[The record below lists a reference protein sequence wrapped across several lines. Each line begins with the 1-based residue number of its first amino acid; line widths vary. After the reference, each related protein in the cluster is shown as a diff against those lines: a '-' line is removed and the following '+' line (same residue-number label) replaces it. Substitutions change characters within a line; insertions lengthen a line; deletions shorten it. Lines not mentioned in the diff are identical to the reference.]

1 MVCVIILL
9 LLVPGMVTWKIAGG
23 KALTDWKDVC
33 LAAVSWLTHDLV
45 IACLVYAA
53 FYVLKGA
60 TTISFSTEYLGEE
73 VYYSIYDITFVFR
86 YSALALLSAAG
97 LGILERFAGKLL
109 KGKRSL

>member
-1 MVCVIILL
+1 M
-9 LLVPGMVTWKIAGG
+9 
-23 KALTDWKDVC
+23 
-33 LAAVSWLTHDLV
+33 HDLV

-53 FYVLKGA
+53 FYILKGA

-73 VYYSIYDITFVFR
+73 VYYSVYDIAFVFR

-97 LGILERFAGKLL
+97 LGVFERFAGKLF